1 MTDTKIDFLDQLGDD
16 LRLAAARET
25 VSHSAATP
33 LPVRRRGGS
42 RRWLKVG
49 AAAAAFLTVA
59 GIVGTQVTG
68 GGGEG
73 DAASTSAA
81 LTPERE
87 ALQSAPAP
95 EDQSAFGSD
104 RSRVGNVSEE
114 GAPVLEGY
122 DAAYDQAETGGGGS
136 GAVEDIPGA
145 AGIPGEFSKVIKT
158 ADLSVQIPR
167 DTFGDRFQQASL
179 IAEDLG
185 GFVTTQSA
193 GVRSGSLVMRV
204 PARYFNRAR
213 GLLKDLGI
221 RTDRDAIQ
229 SADVTA
235 EFLDLKARLEILQ
248 ARRTALTT
256 LLRKANSLEEILRLT
271 SAVDDVLIRIEELK
285 GRVNLINDQ
294 TSKATISVELHEE
307 GVEPQGDD
315 EASILDAWTSSI
327 DGFIRVVGAIV
338 IGVGYMLPLLVL
350 GAIGW
355 FVARSMRRRPAEHG

>member
-25 VSHSAATP
+25 VSHSPATP
-33 LPVRRRGGS
+33 LPARRRGS

-68 GGGEG
+68 GGGED

-81 LTPERE
+81 MPER
-87 ALQSAPAP
+87 ALQSPAPAP
-95 EDQSAFGSD
+95 EDEPASGSD
-104 RSRVGNVSEE
+104 FARVGNGSDEE
-114 GAPVLEGY
+114 AFGFGSNYATD
-122 DAAYDQAETGGGGS
+122 DAGLTGGGGN

-235 EFLDLKARLEILQ
+235 EYLDLKARLEILQ

-271 SAVDDVLIRIEELK
+271 NAVDDVLIRIEELK
-285 GRVNLINDQ
+285 GRVKLINDQ

-338 IGVGYMLPLLVL
+338 IGVGYLLPLLVL

-355 FVARSMRRRPAEHG
+355 FVARSMRRRPAERG